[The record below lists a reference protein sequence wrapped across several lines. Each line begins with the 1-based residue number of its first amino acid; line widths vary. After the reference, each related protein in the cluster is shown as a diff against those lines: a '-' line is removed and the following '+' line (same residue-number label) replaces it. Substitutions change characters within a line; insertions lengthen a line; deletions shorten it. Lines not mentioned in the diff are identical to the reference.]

1 MNARHSWSAAKFAFE
16 RLTGEV
22 AGDTLAPLDGSVA
35 LPKTHHRSLAS
46 HAYRGLQVTKKAP
59 RTVALIRFWSCVNS
73 RFFFRGITKFRNWH
87 L

>member
-1 MNARHSWSAAKFAFE
+1 MAAKFAFE

-46 HAYRGLQVTKKAP
+46 RTYRESQVAKKAP
-59 RTVALIRFWSCVNS
+59 LLRSLPFLELREFPILLQ
-73 RFFFRGITKFRNWH
+73 GH
-87 L
+87 